1 MKNTATHNIIFC
13 SLFVTLII
21 VGAFIKIPLPPIP
34 LTLQSLFVLLSGL
47 ILGKKLG
54 PLSVLIYIFI
64 GLLGLPIF
72 AGGSGGIGSLMMPS
86 FGFVIGFIL
95 ASCICGLLAD
105 KPYLAVFL
113 ATASLYVCGTLYYTI
128 LQSFV
133 LNETVDLTKLFV
145 GSLVFSIP
153 KDIVVC
159 LISATISKKVK
170 KII

>member
-1 MKNTATHNIIFC
+1 MKRTTTHNIIFC
-13 SLFVTLII
+13 TLFVTLII
-21 VGAFIKIPLPPIP
+21 VGAFIKIPIPPIP

-54 PLSVLIYIFI
+54 TLSVLIYILL
-64 GLLGLPIF
+64 GLMGLPIF
-72 AGGSGGIGSLMMPS
+72 AGGIGGVGSLLMPS
-86 FGFVIGFIL
+86 FGFIIGFAL

-105 KPYLAVFL
+105 KPYIASFL
-113 ATASLYVCGTLYYTI
+113 SMASIYVCGITYYVI

-145 GSLVFSIP
+145 GTLVLSIP